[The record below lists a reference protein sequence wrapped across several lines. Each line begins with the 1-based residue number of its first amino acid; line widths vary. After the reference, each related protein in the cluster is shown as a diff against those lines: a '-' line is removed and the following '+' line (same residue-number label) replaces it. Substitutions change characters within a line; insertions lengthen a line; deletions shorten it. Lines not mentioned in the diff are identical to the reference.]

1 MIGRLTGII
10 NIYGPDSIIID
21 VNGVG
26 YLVYCPRSVLS
37 QLQEGSIST
46 ISIETDIKQDSI
58 KLYGFN
64 TVEEKT
70 WFNLLQSVQ
79 GVGAK
84 AALNIIGA
92 NTISSI
98 ITAIITAD
106 KAAFQRI
113 PGIGPKLAQRILLE
127 LADKLPKHLAENI
140 GYSINHKQEANTA
153 SLEAISALAN
163 LGFNRTEATEAIKL
177 VISSDP
183 STPLEELIRKGLKA
197 LIK

>member
-92 NTISSI
+92 NNISSI